1 MNYRKQK
8 DKTGLM
14 AAQESNAEWYSV
26 SELAEKLHV
35 STQTIYNRIKK
46 GEYET
51 QPFKRGMYNG
61 FLIKYDCSNEER
73 EN

>member
-14 AAQESNAEWYSV
+14 AAQESNTEWYSA
-26 SELAEKLHV
+26 SELATLLQV
-35 STQTIYNRIKK
+35 STQTIYNRIRR

-51 QPFKRGMYNG
+51 QPFKRGVYNG
-61 FLIKYDCSNEER
+61 FLIKYSHNNGTE
-73 EN
+73 

>member
-14 AAQESNAEWYSV
+14 AAQESNAEWYSA
-26 SELAEKLHV
+26 SELAALLKV
-35 STQTIYNRIKK
+35 STQTIYNRIRR

-51 QPFKRGMYNG
+51 QPFKRGVYNG
-61 FLIKYDCSNEER
+61 FLIKYSHNNGTE
-73 EN
+73 

>member
-1 MNYRKQK
+1 
-8 DKTGLM
+8 M

-51 QPFKRGMYNG
+51 QPFKRGMYKG
-61 FLIKYDCSNEER
+61 FLIKYNVSDGKAER
-73 EN
+73 K